1 MSHHHILNRCLAA
14 GLIACLFACLAP
26 APAQADSPGNS
37 PPRKIVIIGSSIAW
51 GYGATTRSKSWAGL
65 YADYLKSLNPGNTVI
80 NLAVGGYSTPK
91 LMPTGTGREDPY
103 HNITAAIAAHPDAIL
118 LSLTSNDAGQKIPLS
133 QTESNFTTIMSA
145 AAAAGIPIW
154 ITTTVPVGIG
164 GKPELE
170 LQTKT
175 MQWIQQTFPQN
186 SINFWTAL
194 ANPDG
199 TDNHL
204 YNSGDGV
211 HPNDAGHMRLFHAV
225 AHSGFF
231 ESLSV
236 PPVISSVSASS
247 ASDTATIIWNTD
259 KPATSTVSYGT
270 TSAYGSAASSPTL
283 TRSHT
288 ITLTGLAPGT
298 WYHFRAASA
307 DPSGKSATSD
317 DHAFQTSR

>member
-1 MSHHHILNRCLAA
+1 MLYRLTISRCLAA
-14 GLIACLFACLAP
+14 GIIACLFACLAP
-26 APAQADSPGNS
+26 APAKADSPGS
-37 PPRKIVIIGSSIAW
+37 SSPRKIVIIGSSIAR
-51 GYGATTRSKSWAGL
+51 GMGATSYANSWAGL
-65 YADYLKSLNPGNTVI
+65 YANYLKSLNPGNTVI
-80 NLAVGGYSTPK
+80 NLAVAGYNTTK
-91 LMPTGTGREDPY
+91 LMPTGTGGEDPQ
-103 HNITAAIAAHPDAIL
+103 HNITAALAAHPDAIL
-118 LSLTSNDAGQKIPLS
+118 LSLTSNDASGKYPLPLT
-133 QTESNFTTIMSA
+133 QSNFATIMST

-164 GKPELE
+164 GRPELE

-175 MQWIQQTFPQN
+175 MQWIQHTYPKN

-199 TDNHL
+199 TDNRL

-211 HPNDAGHMRLFHAV
+211 HPNDAGHMRLFHCV
-225 AHSGFF
+225 AHSGFLG
-231 ESLSV
+231 SLSV

-247 ASDTATIIWNTD
+247 ASDTATIIWTTD
-259 KPATSTVSYGT
+259 KPATSTVAYGP
-270 TSAYGSAASSPTL
+270 TSAYGSTVSAPTP

-288 ITLTGLAPGT
+288 ITLNGLTPGT

-307 DPSGKSATSD
+307 NPSGQSANSG